1 MAGGGFSYLSMKHGI
16 LIAFLGST
24 LAALAA
30 PMKVGLP
37 KVENQVNPSG
47 VSTVPRLSWHLI
59 SDERS
64 KVQTGYQILAASSNE
79 LLTEEKADLWK
90 GEISNGGQRQ
100 FVPWAGKPL
109 KEGQTV
115 HWKVRV
121 RDENKEL
128 GDWSVDAWFK
138 VGGQLVLSKPA
149 RTSGFESSSPVLNQ
163 LYADSITAL
172 QGKIDK
178 FSEGEVAAL
187 GNGAELQRAARE
199 YLFNFDSAA
208 LLTEW
213 LRMMDAQRTE
223 EGIFPIRPGTKHFG
237 SVSSDAGITVN
248 YPLWWMDGD
257 SEFVKG
263 RWEIFE
269 KYMMAREK
277 ADTAFQGQKWGEGYQ
292 AQDVTAEFTD
302 LTYLGY
308 ANRQVREL
316 AGPAMQP
323 LNVIRFKDYAARIRQ
338 SFGEQYLN
346 EAGALKPDSQ
356 TAQLLA
362 LRCAVLPEDRK
373 GQKLEKNLNLVIQDF
388 LTSLEKNGAKVG
400 PVGAHFL
407 LQVLPL
413 IGHQNE
419 AVKVL
424 HSLSDKQ
431 RPAFIGTG
439 TTEWMLSHLA
449 GIDASIPG
457 FQQIRIAP
465 SIPSDDSVK
474 WVRAHYD
481 SPSGRV
487 EVRWEKLADRGLKIE
502 VTVPPGI
509 LARMDFPVQKGQTI
523 TEGGKSL
530 KEVSGVE
537 VAAQSDQMIS
547 LVTKSGPFS
556 FEIK

>member
-1 MAGGGFSYLSMKHGI
+1 MKHGI
-16 LIAFLGST
+16 LFAFLGST

-30 PMKVGLP
+30 PMKVGTP
-37 KVENQVNPSG
+37 KVENQINPSG
-47 VSTVPRLSWHLI
+47 VSTEPRLSWHLI
-59 SDERS
+59 SNERA
-64 KVQTGYQILAASSNE
+64 KVQIGYQILAASTKE
-79 LLTEEKADLWK
+79 LLTEEQADLWK
-90 GEISNGGQRQ
+90 GELTIGGQGQ

-138 VGGQLVLSKPA
+138 VGGKFVFSKPA
-149 RTSGFESSSPVLNQ
+149 RTSSFETSSPVLNQ
-163 LYADSITAL
+163 LYADSITKL

-178 FSEGEVAAL
+178 FTEGEVAAL

-199 YLFNFDSAA
+199 YLFNFDSVA

-223 EGIFPIRPGTKHFG
+223 EGFFPVRPGAKNYG

-248 YPLWWMDGD
+248 YPVWWMGGD
-257 SEFVKG
+257 SEFVKD
-263 RWEIFE
+263 RWKIFE

-277 ADTAFQGQKWGEGYQ
+277 ADMEFQGQQWGEGFQ

-308 ANRQVREL
+308 ANRQAREL
-316 AGPAMQP
+316 AAPAMQP
-323 LNVIRFKDYAARIRQ
+323 LNVIRFQDYSGRIRQ
-338 SFGEQYLN
+338 SFGKQYLN
-346 EAGALKPDSQ
+346 EAGSLKLDSQ

-362 LRCAVLPEDRK
+362 LRCSVLPEDRK
-373 GQKLEKNLNLVIQDF
+373 GRKLAKNLDLIIQDF
-388 LTSLEKNGAKVG
+388 LASLEKNGANVG

-424 HSLSDKQ
+424 HNLSDEQ
-431 RPAFIGTG
+431 RPVFIGTG

-449 GIDASIPG
+449 GIDALSPG

-465 SIPSDDSVK
+465 NIPTDDSVK
-474 WVRAHYD
+474 WIKAHYD
-481 SPSGRV
+481 SAAGRV
-487 EVRWEKLADRGLKIE
+487 DVRWEKLADHDLKIE

-509 LARMDFPVQKGQTI
+509 LARMDFPIRKGQTI

-530 KEVSGVE
+530 KDVPSVE
-537 VAAQSDQMIS
+537 VVRQSDEIIS
-547 LVTKSGPFS
+547 IVTKSGLFS